1 MISGLVLPPVRV
13 VVVPVRA
20 VAVVYQPRELA
31 QPIVLWRREVRP

>member
-1 MISGLVLPPVRV
+1 MITVAVRPPVRV

-20 VAVVYQPRELA
+20 VAIVYQPRELA